1 MPSEKI
7 CQLINISSK
16 WHKNHIGISLRMQIV
31 PMRDFVVTN
40 DQKSLGK
47 WWRTLEG
54 FQEEV
59 YYRTEGKNWDKEE
72 GKRH

>member
-1 MPSEKI
+1 
-7 CQLINISSK
+7 
-16 WHKNHIGISLRMQIV
+16 MQIV
-31 PMRDFVVTN
+31 PTRDFVVTN